1 MSASGFPPSD
11 KSPGGSPRISR
22 IARVPQI
29 HNRHSHEIH
38 GGSPMDVFLCFA
50 QERPANYSH
59 TTCDQRLTRLQTRR
73 ICPAN
78 SAVLHRKYA
87 VFTSQIRRIYILVCA
102 RSRAAPLSTCSPQ
115 RGKWH
120 GGRHGKC
127 ARVSRHGTG
136 IPLPCLRG
144 AARKACHA
152 PETRR
157 GCAVDAH
164 PLSCFQIDLLRS
176 FISPPLRCAF
186 PRCAPSCR

>member
-1 MSASGFPPSD
+1 MPFVFCTRAACKLQPHDLRPTSD
-11 KSPGGSPRISR
+11 TVANTPYLPGKFAV
-22 IARVPQI
+22 IA
-29 HNRHSHEIH
+29 
-38 GGSPMDVFLCFA
+38 A
-50 QERPANYSH
+50 
-59 TTCDQRLTRLQTRR
+59 
-73 ICPAN
+73 
-78 SAVLHRKYA
+78 
-87 VFTSQIRRIYILVCA
+87 QIRRFYITNTAYLHSGLRPVA
-102 RSRAAPLSTCSPQ
+102 RRPAVNLQPAAC
-115 RGKWH
+115 KWH